1 MPNGF
6 WLTVLIVLSA
16 LLVLSGMRARRIRSI
31 GMRIAAM
38 ALLAIA
44 SISALSASVMAIAG
58 IIKANSR
65 TAPIPTVH
73 IIGNREQIER
83 GAQIADSF
91 CGACHSQSGPLTGGM
106 DIGKDLAVPVG
117 SFVSSNLTPTG
128 LLSHWTDGE
137 IFRAIRNGVD
147 AQGNWLTIMSYTNVS
162 HLSDTDIEAL
172 IAYLRSRAPAGAPT
186 ANPPD
191 HFNLLGLM
199 MLGAGMLPSGAPVLT
214 GTIEAPPPSAT
225 VEYGSYILSF
235 QDVRGGLVFPMRGTS
250 LHWFVDLFTQVRTG
264 DVKGAF
270 SRSIRLAVVVTVV
283 TVVISFMAGLAF
295 RRRFA
300 GDSVIFYLMIG
311 SLVAPGLVLGIG
323 VGLIC
328 NVLGIETSWY
338 TTALG
343 AQLSWTLPFG
353 VLVMF
358 AVMSRFDNAWDEAAR
373 DLGASAWQ
381 TIYLV
386 IIPVLAPGLVAV
398 ALFGF
403 TLSYDEF
410 TRTLLTAGSLN
421 TLPLEIWSMTLNV
434 TSPSLYA
441 LGTVTTLISFLII
454 GVCLG
459 TIARIQKRRAA
470 GPAAH

>member
-1 MPNGF
+1 MTDHPLATADADPVPIRRRRALAPSRDGRPWTF
-6 WLTVLIVLSA
+6 YVLATLFA
-16 LLVLSGMRARRIRSI
+16 LYV
-31 GMRIAAM
+31 IA
-38 ALLAIA
+38 LY
-44 SISALSASVMAIAG
+44 
-58 IIKANSR
+58 
-65 TAPIPTVH
+65 
-73 IIGNREQIER
+73 
-83 GAQIADSF
+83 
-91 CGACHSQSGPLTGGM
+91 GPM
-106 DIGKDLAVPVG
+106 VCI
-117 SFVSSNLTPTG
+117 
-128 LLSHWTDGE
+128 
-137 IFRAIRNGVD
+137 
-147 AQGNWLTIMSYTNVS
+147 
-162 HLSDTDIEAL
+162 
-172 IAYLRSRAPAGAPT
+172 
-186 ANPPD
+186 
-191 HFNLLGLM
+191 
-199 MLGAGMLPSGAPVLT
+199 
-214 GTIEAPPPSAT
+214 
-225 VEYGSYILSF
+225 YILSF

-270 SRSIRLAVVVTVV
+270 SRSIRLAVVVTII
-283 TVVISFMAGLAF
+283 TVVISFMSGLAF
-295 RRRFA
+295 RKRFA
-300 GDSVIFYLMIG
+300 GDSVVFYLMIG

-358 AVMSRFDNAWDEAAR
+358 AVMSRLNNAWEEAAR
-373 DLGASAWQ
+373 DLGASPWQ
-381 TIYLV
+381 TTFLV
-386 IIPVLAPGLVAV
+386 VIPILAPGLVAV

-441 LGTVTTLISFLII
+441 LGTVTTLISFVII

-470 GPAAH
+470 RPAAH